1 MENQVY
7 WPVTGRKGDDV
18 TPVEKIKRVGVEGQ
32 GGGRSLVCLDSEQ
45 TTVIMGPV
53 WIQNRQSLWVQFGV
67 FACLPS
73 HQTAESVSF
82 HQRPVCSTVQ
92 VPGGSIWV
100 REQ

>member
-45 TTVIMGPV
+45 TVIMGPV
-53 WIQNRQSLWVQFGV
+53 WCVCLSPLTSNGRKCVLPPKACVFYSSGSRGV
-67 FACLPS
+67 HLG
-73 HQTAESVSF
+73 
-82 HQRPVCSTVQ
+82 QRTVEPRRT
-92 VPGGSIWV
+92 VPALS
-100 REQ
+100 